1 VHEVTRTESTLK
13 AKVAYQ
19 EADGEQTDEN
29 LCADAGF
36 VGRAALMQE
45 YGYIAHVCPRNIEAR
60 LIEHQPDYKARRWV
74 VESFFS
80 WLKRYR
86 KVHVR
91 YEKTLLSYLGL
102 VTLACALIVLKKA
115 RAI

>member
-19 EADGEQTDEN
+19 EADGEQIDEN

-60 LIEHQPDYKARRWV
+60 LIEYQPDYKARRWV
-74 VESFFS
+74 VEAFFS

-115 RAI
+115 LVI